1 MNIPIKKKK
10 VRINNAFSYNKS
22 SLSVKTM
29 KAGKKMNQQ
38 PYQNGQNNQNQNYS
52 QQPQFQQP
60 QYQNQQPYSPVP
72 PQNFPG
78 KGLCIA
84 GLVLG
89 IVSIV
94 LCWWYM
100 INIAALATS
109 IIGLVCAV
117 VGRKKGL
124 AAGYRSGIGTA
135 GLVCSIIGCC
145 FAGVFFLTCTVCV
158 CSTASSIGA
167 LSSLNW

>member
-29 KAGKKMNQQ
+29 KAGKKM
-38 PYQNGQNNQNQNYS
+38 
-52 QQPQFQQP
+52 
-60 QYQNQQPYSPVP
+60 NQQPYSPVP